1 MPGRHEESGTKS
13 ALSRSDEES
22 TMAVVRFASV
32 NLGRVNTNF
41 VIIGVSSYLLDATS
55 PSRLW
60 FHQFC
65 ERNRL
70 HLNSLL
76 RQPVE
81 EFAA

>member
-1 MPGRHEESGTKS
+1 LSLTSSKPCTIVLSTKTENPRRSEE
-13 ALSRSDEES
+13 RSPIES
-22 TMAVVRFASV
+22 FYEIT
-32 NLGRVNTNF
+32 
-41 VIIGVSSYLLDATS
+41 SYLLDATS
-55 PSRLW
+55 PNRLW

-65 ERNRL
+65 ERNRF